1 MNRRPT
7 RVLRVDLDA
16 GTATS
21 EPIPEADR
29 RRFLGGKGIGA
40 RYLYRDLEPGTDP
53 LSPSNLLCF
62 AVGPLSGLLPGEPRC
77 AAITKSPLSG
87 TFVDSY
93 VGGTFAACLPDA
105 LGAHLAVLVEGR
117 ADEPS
122 VLRLSDGEATLST
135 TDQWGATIPETDD
148 ALADEGATACIG
160 PAGERLVRYAT
171 VGTDGGDHQA
181 GRGGVGAVMGA
192 KRLKAVIADGDAID
206 PDTLPEEAATVR
218 ERYADH
224 YADSDTGQWVT
235 AGGTVETL
243 DFANEVGILPTRGWQ
258 DDRFEGADA
267 VGIEAVRAAAR
278 AREADGDFRVT
289 EGRLADSTD
298 TADGDAR
305 DGDEAGDA
313 DVEARDTDGNET
325 DDGHTTDETV
335 PRGATTMVF
344 GAGLGID
351 DFEAVAALG
360 GRCDQLGL
368 DVISAGNA
376 VAWAIRAA
384 EDGVLTPPTEASGA
398 DAVETDPA
406 EPAETA
412 DTSYAIEFG
421 DAAGVDSLLSAI
433 ARREGPLADALADGV
448 DAAAARFGADDLV
461 PTVKSMALPSY
472 DPRGSLAMALAYAT
486 SDRGACHRR
495 ARPVVTEVF
504 ATDEWSNERRARTVA
519 AEQDLRSVLWC
530 LVADDFLGE
539 TLPDHGAAL
548 LATLGLDYTP
558 AELRTV
564 GERVWTLTRLFN
576 VREGFARDDDTLP
589 VAVQQASADAVREG
603 IDPATFDDLLST
615 YYRVREW
622 DDEGRPTR
630 ALLDRLDLLDVVASG
645 DVPRADVEDTHDAVG
660 R

>member
-1 MNRRPT
+1 MNRPPT

-21 EPIPEADR
+21 EPISEADR

-93 VGGTFAACLPDA
+93 VGGAFAARLPDA
-105 LGAHLAVLVEGR
+105 LGPHLAVLVEGR
-117 ADEPS
+117 ADEPC

-135 TDQWGATIPETDD
+135 TDQWGATIPEADD
-148 ALADEGATACIG
+148 ALANAGATACIG

-171 VGTDGGDHQA
+171 IGTDGGDHQA

-192 KRLKAVIADGDAID
+192 KLLKAVIADGDPID
-206 PDTLPEEAATVR
+206 PDILPEEAAAVR
-218 ERYADH
+218 ERYAAN
-224 YADSDTGQWVT
+224 YAGSDTGQWMT

-289 EGRLADSTD
+289 EGRIADPTD
-298 TADGDAR
+298 AGGGDAGDR
-305 DGDEAGDA
+305 DEGGARNTGGDGSTDGDEGGAGHA
-313 DVEARDTDGNET
+313 
-325 DDGHTTDETV
+325 TDETV

-360 GRCDQLGL
+360 GRCDRLGL

-376 VAWAIRAA
+376 IAWAIRAA
-384 EDGVLTPPTEASGA
+384 EEGVLTSPTGASG
-398 DAVETDPA
+398 TDPA
-406 EPAETA
+406 ETD
-412 DTSYAIEFG
+412 DTGYAIEFG
-421 DAAGVDSLLSAI
+421 DAAAVDSLLSAI
-433 ARREGPLADALADGV
+433 ADREGTLGDALADGV

-530 LVADDFLGE
+530 LVADDFVGE

-576 VREGFARDDDTLP
+576 AREGFARDDDALP
-589 VAVQQASADAVREG
+589 PAVQQASADAVREG
-603 IDPATFDDLLST
+603 IDPATFGDLLST

-630 ALLDRLDLLDVVASG
+630 ALLDRLDLLDVADAGAVTGS
-645 DVPRADVEDTHDAVG
+645 DVEDTHDAVG